1 MFRLILTSLLT
12 VFAVADHPLY
22 STECLHAWEP
32 LTVIQWARASYSE
45 NENFIAA
52 LEKMKINGKV
62 LKMLD
67 DLDFKDDLGI
77 TSSILRKKILSE
89 VQDLAS
95 ACEKKEPDYINDD
108 DDYTPDHEVNA
119 KDPAT
124 AKILRR
130 MKEASDKKNAMK
142 DSNDV
147 AKKDNEQESYLSLWD
162 FFAYYIG
169 LFSLIYIGLY
179 LISMFAFCPFG
190 LPPFAEKGERENY
203 RICGHIIII
212 LIVLAILILY
222 VYCNSAMKDS
232 NDIAKKDDNILYYVL
247 NILYNI
253 LYYVVNVVVSVI
265 SVCFWINFFFKD
277 KLEEQN
283 KQRGQNR
290 KSDQKPMEVQRAPTS
305 RRAAEERSQ
314 PAYKSK
320 QWYINQG
327 DPLGGMFSND
337 PPPCPTSSK
346 SNKFLNGIINQDFKN
361 LGYFKNR

>member
-77 TSSILRKKILSE
+77 TSSILRKKILLE

-147 AKKDNEQESYLSLWD
+147 SKKDDEQESYLWKFFDFVIKCFCLFLIFYAYLWYQD
-162 FFAYYIG
+162 QQ
-169 LFSLIYIGLY
+169 
-179 LISMFAFCPFG
+179 
-190 LPPFAEKGERENY
+190 K
-203 RICGHIIII
+203 
-212 LIVLAILILY
+212 
-222 VYCNSAMKDS
+222 
-232 NDIAKKDDNILYYVL
+232 
-247 NILYNI
+247 
-253 LYYVVNVVVSVI
+253 
-265 SVCFWINFFFKD
+265 
-277 KLEEQN
+277 
-283 KQRGQNR
+283 NR
-290 KSDQKPMEVQRAPTS
+290 KKANNALDEFSDSVKRRKAAAFNDSLRPSSEVRKRMS
-305 RRAAEERSQ
+305 DNLRAAEARSG
-314 PAYKSK
+314 
-320 QWYINQG
+320 INRKEFNPFQI
-327 DPLGGMFSND
+327 PNNF
-337 PPPCPTSSK
+337 
-346 SNKFLNGIINQDFKN
+346 
-361 LGYFKNR
+361 

>member
-1 MFRLILTSLLT
+1 MRLSLCLILFILSATKNVRLILTSLLT

-77 TSSILRKKILSE
+77 TSSILRKKILLE

-147 AKKDNEQESYLSLWD
+147 SKKDDEQESYLWK
-162 FFAYYIG
+162 FFNFVIRCFCFLFLMAVAYLMYQDQQKKQKKRDKTNNA
-169 LFSLIYIGLY
+169 LHEFYDTVKRQKAA
-179 LISMFAFCPFG
+179 AF
-190 LPPFAEKGERENY
+190 
-203 RICGHIIII
+203 
-212 LIVLAILILY
+212 
-222 VYCNSAMKDS
+222 
-232 NDIAKKDDNILYYVL
+232 NDRFRPSPEVRKRMSDNL
-247 NILYNI
+247 
-253 LYYVVNVVVSVI
+253 
-265 SVCFWINFFFKD
+265 
-277 KLEEQN
+277 
-283 KQRGQNR
+283 
-290 KSDQKPMEVQRAPTS
+290 
-305 RRAAEERSQ
+305 RAAEARCG
-314 PAYKSK
+314 
-320 QWYINQG
+320 INRKEFNPFQI
-327 DPLGGMFSND
+327 PNNF
-337 PPPCPTSSK
+337 
-346 SNKFLNGIINQDFKN
+346 
-361 LGYFKNR
+361 